1 MEAHPLVSCVVPVFN
16 GALYLTEA
24 IESIE
29 AQTWRPIEII
39 VVDDGS
45 TDGTPGIIA
54 GLGARVRALHQPNRG
69 PSAARNA
76 GLAAAS
82 GTFVAFLDADDL
94 WLPDKLAR
102 QMAHFDALAALDV
115 SLSHA
120 RNWWIDELKH
130 EAASNADIMGG
141 VSVAVIR
148 RDLLDRIG
156 MFDETLR
163 HRDWTDWQLRAAD
176 AGAVSETLPEAL
188 VLRRIHHDN
197 LSRKRGSEDAEE
209 QIRLARARMARR
221 RGTPA

>member
-1 MEAHPLVSCVVPVFN
+1 
-16 GALYLTEA
+16 
-24 IESIE
+24 
-29 AQTWRPIEII
+29 
-39 VVDDGS
+39 
-45 TDGTPGIIA
+45 
-54 GLGARVRALHQPNRG
+54 
-69 PSAARNA
+69 
-76 GLAAAS
+76 
-82 GTFVAFLDADDL
+82 
-94 WLPDKLAR
+94 
-102 QMAHFDALAALDV
+102 
-115 SLSHA
+115 
-120 RNWWIDELKH
+120 
-130 EAASNADIMGG
+130 MGG